1 MTDSEDA
8 VWDELSGIPPDPP
21 VMRDKCGACKRPH
34 SVCWCPFLP
43 QTTIQTRSRVVIL
56 QHPAE
61 EKRCLRTV
69 PMLELAL
76 SPGQCNV
83 YKGKKFPLSKHNGL
97 EELLRA
103 SNTLVLYPSKDS
115 VPIEDIPKV
124 DDNSEPYNLVVIDGT
139 WAQAKS
145 MYHNSPLLH
154 NCIQIKL
161 PMKGES
167 EYIIRTQ
174 PNEGCL
180 STVEA
185 VAEAL
190 GILEGR
196 HRLRHELLQPLQALC
211 RFQIWHGAVPHQS
224 KKTLLDIGEYK
235 KPIGKRTRKKLYSL
249 VDIPSVTDCK
259 GKEPS

>member
-1 MTDSEDA
+1 
-8 VWDELSGIPPDPP
+8 
-21 VMRDKCGACKRPH
+21 
-34 SVCWCPFLP
+34 
-43 QTTIQTRSRVVIL
+43 
-56 QHPAE
+56 
-61 EKRCLRTV
+61 
-69 PMLELAL
+69 
-76 SPGQCNV
+76 
-83 YKGKKFPLSKHNGL
+83 
-97 EELLRA
+97 
-103 SNTLVLYPSKDS
+103 
-115 VPIEDIPKV
+115 
-124 DDNSEPYNLVVIDGT
+124 
-139 WAQAKS
+139 
-145 MYHNSPLLH
+145 
-154 NCIQIKL
+154 
-161 PMKGES
+161 MKGES

-196 HRLRHELLQPLQALC
+196 HRLKHELLQPLQALC

-249 VDIPSVTDCK
+249 VDIPAVGNCK